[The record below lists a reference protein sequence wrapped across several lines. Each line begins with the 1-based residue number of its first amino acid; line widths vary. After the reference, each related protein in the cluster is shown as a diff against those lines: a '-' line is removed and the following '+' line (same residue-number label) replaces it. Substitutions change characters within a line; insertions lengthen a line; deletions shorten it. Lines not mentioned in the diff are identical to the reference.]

1 LVSKNSTF
9 LKMIEQQDLKEFAS
23 LQLTGLYLDFFHSTP
38 TITTEFASPMTLQ
51 TPPSPLFRS
60 FLWLGITVT
69 VFFILFIGQKLII
82 PFILAIFIW
91 YLINV
96 LSFAIMK
103 LKIGGRALPASLRY
117 IASVLLIVGI
127 LSVFF
132 TFITKNVS
140 EVIQVAPEYQAKIEP
155 MIDKVY
161 GWLPFEKPPPLKEF
175 AAQFDF
181 SGLIKNVAGALGSLA
196 GNAGLISIYVMF
208 LFLEQRSF
216 GPKIKGMARGN
227 IKETEVLKIIEQ
239 IDRDT
244 RKYIGIKTF
253 SSLTTALLSYGV
265 MTWAGLDFAAF
276 WALLIFFFNFIPTV
290 GSILATVFPS
300 ILALIQFE
308 SPSTVGL
315 VIGGILA
322 TQILVGNLLEPRL
335 MGNSLNLSPLV
346 ILLSLGLWGSL
357 WGVSGMFLCVPI
369 TVIAMIICSHFPQ
382 TRSIA
387 VLLSGN
393 GQIKNRL

>member
-1 LVSKNSTF
+1 
-9 LKMIEQQDLKEFAS
+9 MIEQQDLKEFAS

-155 MIDKVY
+155 MVDKVY
-161 GWLPFEKPPPLKEF
+161 GWLPFEKSPPLKEF

-253 SSLTTALLSYGV
+253 SSLTTALLSFGV

>member
-1 LVSKNSTF
+1 
-9 LKMIEQQDLKEFAS
+9 MIEQQDLKEFAS

-387 VLLSGN
+387 VLLSSN

>member
-1 LVSKNSTF
+1 
-9 LKMIEQQDLKEFAS
+9 MIEQQDLKEFAS
-23 LQLTGLYLDFFHSTP
+23 LQLTGLDLDFFHSTP

>member
-1 LVSKNSTF
+1 
-9 LKMIEQQDLKEFAS
+9 MIEQQDLKEFAS
-23 LQLTGLYLDFFHSTP
+23 LQLTGLYLDFFHSPP

>member
-1 LVSKNSTF
+1 
-9 LKMIEQQDLKEFAS
+9 MIEQQDLKEFAS
-23 LQLTGLYLDFFHSTP
+23 LQLAGLYLDFFHSTP

-161 GWLPFEKPPPLKEF
+161 GWLPFEEPPPLKEF

-181 SGLIKNVAGALGSLA
+181 SSLIKNVAGALGSLA
-196 GNAGLISIYVMF
+196 GSAGLISIYVMF

-227 IKETEVLKIIEQ
+227 IKETEVLKIIKQ

-308 SPSTVGL
+308 NPTTVGL

-382 TRSIA
+382 TRPIA